1 MGYSPWG
8 RKELDTTEHTHTVED
23 FKSKLNSL
31 NFINSRKLVKITDKA
46 VAYTTICI

>member
-8 RKELDTTEHTHTVED
+8 HKELDMTEHTRTVEGL
-23 FKSKLNSL
+23 KSKLNSL